1 MRRPTWRTRGND
13 VGQRGPR
20 AKPAALKFLAG
31 NPGKRP
37 VRVDGE
43 KRGRV
48 RRGRPERPPELTGE
62 AAREW
67 DRVAADLDAAGTLA
81 VADRGI
87 LAAYCLAVADLLAA
101 RDAINR
107 EGRWAKV
114 PVQTSKG
121 DKIGERIQEH
131 PAVRLLDRASA
142 RIQRLADALGLT
154 PQSRS
159 RTEGDAGPAGPSPT
173 NKVQAIREKIEA
185 ARNGGTG

>member
-1 MRRPTWRTRGND
+1 M
-13 VGQRGPR
+13 GQRGP
-20 AKPAALKFLAG
+20 KPKRAALKLLAG

-37 VRVDGE
+37 VRADGE
-43 KRGRV
+43 PKRGRV
-48 RRGRPERPPELTGE
+48 RRGVPDRPRELTGE

-107 EGRWAKV
+107 EGRFVKE

-121 DKIGERIQEH
+121 EKIGERTREH

-142 RIQRLADALGLT
+142 RVQRLADSLGLT

-159 RTEGDAGPAGPSPT
+159 RSEAGEAAAGPTAGNRVT
-173 NKVQAIREKIEA
+173 AIREKIEA
-185 ARNGGTG
+185 ARNGG